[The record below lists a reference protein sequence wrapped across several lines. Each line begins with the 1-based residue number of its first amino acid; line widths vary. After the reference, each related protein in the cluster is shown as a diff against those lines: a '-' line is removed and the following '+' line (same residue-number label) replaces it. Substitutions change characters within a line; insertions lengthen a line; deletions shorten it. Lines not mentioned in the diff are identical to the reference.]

1 MKYSILKYGS
11 SIRGNS
17 DKYSD
22 KDLLI
27 VAEEIDVLNS
37 LKDYYTNNGWSVST
51 YTYKKLNY
59 LSTNGFLFVKH
70 LIKEGQIINDYGNSL
85 KSILGN
91 FNECLDYKME
101 MEKASY
107 FLNFVSEIPDNILS
121 YSWLLDN
128 IYLTFRNYLIYESAL
143 NKKYNFGYIG
153 LIFNLLSENRINQTE
168 ADKLLQLRVI
178 KSCYRNNYNDIT
190 PSKEFARDII
200 SIVNRIGLK
209 ITTTFTPTK
218 LELNALNFNKIDS
231 AYKKLRLIE
240 LILKNE
246 SIQDEYLN
254 KCISNPQM
262 YATNKSIEKIY
273 LKVFEKIKTSHN
285 IVLTKWRVMS

>member
-11 SIRGNS
+11 AIRGNS

-27 VAEEIDVLNS
+27 VAEDYNVLNL
-37 LKDYYTNNGWSVST
+37 LKEHYVKLGWSVSI
-51 YTYKKLNY
+51 YTYVKLKY

-70 LIKEGQIINDYGNSL
+70 LILEGEIIYDAGNL
-85 KSILGN
+85 LHSILEN
-91 FNECLDYKME
+91 FNECIDYKSE
-101 MEKASY
+101 MKKASL
-107 FLNFVSEIPDNILS
+107 FLNFIQEIPDNDIS

-143 NKKYNFGYIG
+143 KKEYNFGYID
-153 LIFNLLSENRINQTE
+153 LVKNLLLEGRINQNE
-168 ADKLLQLRVI
+168 AEKLLQLRVV
-178 KSCYRNNYNDIT
+178 KSCYRNNFDDIT
-190 PSKEFARDII
+190 PSKEFAKVVI

-209 ITTTFTPTK
+209 ITTSFTPKNLK
-218 LELNALNFNKIDS
+218 LYNFDFNNIDS

-246 SIQDEYLN
+246 SIEDQYLN

-262 YATNKSIEKIY
+262 YASNKSIERIY
-273 LKVFEKIKTSHN
+273 LKVLEKLKTSHN
-285 IVLTKWRVMS
+285 IVLAK